1 MRSEIVVG
9 GENGKEA
16 TEPSVLMLQNMAVH
30 HHQDPCSRSV
40 IIHPPV
46 HHQVVQQ
53 QMANDVIHNPPVSGM
68 FAPPLPI
75 QNNSNERR
83 EFREPELDIGSFFS
97 SIHFILC
104 FKLKE
109 VFDRKNQTYFVF
121 K

>member
-30 HHQDPCSRSV
+30 HHHHQDPCSRSV

-53 QMANDVIHNPPVSGM
+53 QMVNDVIHPPVTGM

-75 QNNSNERR
+75 QNNHSNERR
-83 EFREPELDIGSFFS
+83 EFREPELDIGSF
-97 SIHFILC
+97 
-104 FKLKE
+104 
-109 VFDRKNQTYFVF
+109 
-121 K
+121 

>member
-16 TEPSVLMLQNMAVH
+16 TEPSVLMLQNMAVHH

-53 QMANDVIHNPPVSGM
+53 QMANDVIHNPRS
-68 FAPPLPI
+68 
-75 QNNSNERR
+75 
-83 EFREPELDIGSFFS
+83 
-97 SIHFILC
+97 
-104 FKLKE
+104 
-109 VFDRKNQTYFVF
+109 
-121 K
+121 